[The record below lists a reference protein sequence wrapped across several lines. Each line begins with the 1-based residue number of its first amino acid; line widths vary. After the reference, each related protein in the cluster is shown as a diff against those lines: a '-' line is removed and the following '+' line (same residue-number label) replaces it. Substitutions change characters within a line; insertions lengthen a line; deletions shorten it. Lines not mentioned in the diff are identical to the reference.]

1 MQFNFNFEAF
11 EKSGKEKNEAINYLK
26 SLNSSIDFD
35 KLEQENKGDENAI
48 YEALKGGNFSF
59 SKPSIEDTRQKLLK
73 NKENEAL
80 KAEFNAGLSWL
91 GEEKKQNFNFYDFK
105 KAKEKANSKQGLIQ
119 ADLKE
124 KEKQMQKKEA
134 LFETRLKER
143 GIIAKSFDD
152 MLDQS
157 GAYLGA
163 DLLEKGLNKLGFKDE
178 NYIFESEKEDI
189 KSRALKSV
197 REKLERGDLE
207 FNERE
212 KHALRSK
219 YDELDYKKALEKEKE
234 RLRLSQKSGNFSEA
248 EREFIE
254 NDLGFFNTLFNDDKE
269 NIKEFKEKVKSEG
282 VISSEIIKAANTLK
296 AFDEG
301 NLFKN
306 MLFADEKE
314 KKEFQQN
321 FLNDAYKIAELSGFD
336 DVGLDKKGELYF
348 IKDEQKYL
356 VNTGF
361 FDNFAQLLNDTKFEF
376 AGGVLGGLKGFNS
389 GKSAKGKVAKSIL
402 GAAAGSF
409 GGAFLD
415 AKIADM
421 YLNRESDFKKNL
433 DFAIQ
438 AGLLSMAGDGV
449 ILSVKPLAKGL
460 YKGVKKGG
468 EILGEYS
475 ILGTLKTLPQQNI
488 QAAEKIIDEVF
499 SPKMKEELKAA
510 QEEFGG
516 SVRGEDLKNAFFAN
530 LQKKFTQKYGEND
543 SKTKSVAKIAEIF
556 NTNSLKTRQ
565 QAMLDLVRS
574 DTHGSTLAYLLEIAK
589 DDVKIQSNLKNMLNL
604 ASSNVEKNLKN
615 LNINARE
622 IKHIL
627 DEFEAGNKAAFKE
640 VESQISK
647 LYDENYRVVLS
658 KGEYENIKEEFR
670 QNGVNLEEM
679 TPFLRDLE
687 ANVFNENGVTFT
699 QLNNFRKNL
708 NFYIFNKDKTPNFI
722 NTLKKIGENILKNE
736 IDKGIDNIFSQNKAA
751 YESIK
756 ELYST
761 SLKDYATLKSLNESI
776 KNLKL
781 QDSAKSADEVLNSLI
796 KYAKGQGEKGV
807 NNLQKIKDYLGEENN
822 AFLEMQILNKLFK
835 ESVVE
840 NDRAS
845 LRVFD
850 SESFLGRVRELVGEN
865 ELYERKIG
873 KEFLEELSPS
883 AMPKQISIDEF
894 LNTLENFKNKENF
907 LKHIEKDP
915 KRKDYLNL
923 IEPTLKEPDIA
934 FKKLENGVEK
944 EKFIKKF
951 SDGKDFFYL
960 LATKDNKETILTAFK
975 TDKINTILKEFNTD
989 IIPTFI
995 RQGSKGKAAGTTNEG
1010 IITQPLFKSK
1020 EAREFLE
1027 LVEGFHKL
1035 YKNDASIAKNLVQ
1048 GTASQLSTSIATSAE
1063 GAIKQKVVK
1072 GAFDPIFR
1080 LLPDGILFGLFSKQ
1094 IQGGALRYHLKKAL
1108 SRSLNYDDFKIK
1120 LEKELKR
1127 TNFNSNTSRLIDE
1140 FMQNLEDFN
1149 REKEQFLEAKRAE
1162 QARIKEEEAKRA
1174 EEIYKRQEEIYQAQE
1189 ANNLKDILEAE
1200 EKPLKDE
1207 FGVNFEGFK
1216 GKEAIEK
1223 LLEEQRG
1230 QVKGAFYKEG
1240 LGEIDLVWGDKNY
1253 GLEHILNKH
1262 GGEFKNLAR
1271 ELSEAV
1277 ENGKIVKDDKGRLR
1291 LEYENKIVGIK
1302 DNWKGEKTAHWVV
1315 TAYVKKEKEA
1325 SLYTSAS
1332 FTKGEALPL
1341 NSNESIAQKALNLHE
1356 KLYLKDNDTPLNVE
1370 YKIVNK
1376 DDIKPTFTLS
1386 KTQFRSQKQEDLI
1399 KKIKENF
1406 NPDLLVNIRG
1416 DLKKGNPII
1425 TKEGEV
1431 ISGNHRAA
1439 ALKELE
1445 GENLAKYQNA
1455 VKEAFGVELKEN
1467 EMLVRVADTSEAE
1480 IRRFSAASNEGL
1492 ENNLGE
1498 QGVSL
1503 FAKYQDK
1510 IKALKE
1516 AKKPF
1521 VADDVYNLK
1530 YLVNKALG
1538 ESSITKEND
1547 TSKALFA
1554 SLARG
1559 RNNTILKALNEL
1571 EKENLEQVSKVA
1583 NMFFDNAGAFYN
1595 LTHDLDLPKMQNLQ
1609 NYFSDVLV
1617 SAAKADFT
1625 RAEDFARLNEDIR
1638 AFLDSGDKNAMLKL
1652 SPNLVSDLLAKAMG
1666 AGFARFAR
1674 LENPSASLYEFLNGL
1689 KAELIEKGMPDLFSG
1704 GKGIKL
1710 NERDEF
1716 DFAKELIL
1724 KGQDSEEK
1732 FRLYQNLE
1740 ELKAWKSKSSL
1751 NQPTKESLDKDLNKS
1766 YTLELENLEP
1776 VSLNANALSKE
1787 TEALTQSVES
1797 GHKQSTTIAKTDEE
1811 SIAENGIKDDKQAF
1825 LQFIKIM
1832 QDTKNGDFYPSE
1844 NLQNALEKSGKK
1856 ARENALELFIK
1867 EYESKD
1873 AKLVELLKNIQETR
1887 IANKALSLIKYF
1899 TQARMMQSAIKAVP
1913 SDILMKYVNID
1924 ASQRLEVLS
1933 SLYGDFSNIMK
1944 EVALKGKK
1952 IPDPAA
1958 LSEKGGAYVFNR
1970 QYRKIL
1976 NIYEKIQENEEL
1988 LRLLAHKNDY
1998 KTTIEIIQESK
2009 AKGLSV
2015 KQTKEAIEEN
2025 KKQTAKLFDE
2035 VIRQEN
2041 KPSVK
2046 PLDEFGVNFEGF
2058 KGKEA
2063 VDKLLKEAN
2072 VKEEIKQIIDN
2083 GVKKG
2088 RDMQILGEENFTPE
2102 VVEYIHKNKAKV
2114 AIDKLERSEAENL
2127 GFKYSDD
2134 VRLTID
2140 SEAIQHTLK
2149 RHGAES
2155 DLVKNSGQIPVEYKD
2170 IAEYR
2175 NIVKN
2180 ADESLRARDNAGND
2194 VIVSYRQIN
2203 GYAVVVEQ
2211 IRKKNNELSFKTMF
2225 KQNGDY
2231 KNSKS
2236 YKETSALN
2244 QTLSIGYEPSA
2255 NSFSKTE
2262 APQKAV
2268 NESIAE
2274 NEAKKSLFES
2284 SENFYD
2290 YEKKL
2295 LREISIEGLDKQNAK
2310 DKLYFNT
2317 IQTYM
2322 EKLGN
2327 FEKELSNI
2335 VQEVRPFLRLNQK
2348 HKIIDKLYSQRDKK
2362 DFRNSLKELVYFY
2375 VHKDKLGI
2383 DDIHKVT
2390 MDYVESMAKYVKGL
2404 LPYDNHPSFEKLVKE
2419 KKLFDEVI
2427 RQENKPSVKPLDEF
2441 GVNFEGFKG
2450 KEAVDKLLSEKR
2462 GQVKGAFYKEG
2473 LGEIDLVWGDSK
2485 KGLSH
2490 ILERRKEDFIKQ
2502 GLDENEALER
2512 ALEFVKK
2519 IPQIIEQGE
2528 VKVGVNR
2535 AFVDTKDDRALIA
2548 LDYKGKDKKWVIT
2561 AYKMDD
2567 PSQADTHLTR
2577 LNTSTSSVSRA
2588 SVVNESIAQNE
2599 HNAVAWDEF
2608 EAFKDK
2614 DDILKANLKGEQNS
2628 AKENEAKRQADEY
2641 ESLNAIQQERGG
2653 GLFTNE
2659 ELNRGQSR
2667 HARGNERDG
2676 VGVSKVD
2683 GSKSQTLFS
2692 EGDFENSRTRSGGNG
2707 GRGYTAGEENALSIR
2722 GNNSSSG
2729 EVLNADE
2736 NYIRENNPR
2745 YNDTKRPREDNI
2757 IEPKRSL
2764 HMGANKTNGGANDRS
2779 ILLKPQW
2786 SEALEKQG
2794 LFTSFAKAHKRSEK
2808 FTFTDTSDAN
2818 KILEDNFQALEGLK
2832 YVIKSG
2838 FDNNVRSQNLQSL
2851 QNFRGF
2857 GKGTNALLK
2866 LRGEEKEKWAKLLK
2880 ELTDLTGEKITI
2892 TDLVK
2897 RSADAYYTPD
2907 VIIGKMANLTEFF
2920 AKEAGEDLA
2929 KLIKLEPSA
2938 GIGRFLNAFELSN
2951 FYAVE
2956 KDALSANIAKAL
2968 YEKGGAIINNG
2979 AYEKSPLKINNTFD
2993 LVIGNPPYANFKIG
3007 DDEFREN
3014 IHNYFMKK
3022 NIDVLKPNGLSLQI
3036 ITHNFLDAQ
3045 SDYTRKVM
3053 AKDAVFLGAV
3063 RLANNVFKDASVTT
3077 DIIAFRKKA
3086 PDEMDK
3092 EFNTSWVESV
3102 EYEGAYL
3109 NKYFLENPQN
3119 VIGKMEVVK
3128 NQFGGKT
3135 IAVKPN
3141 GFDIENLN
3149 LSNYIKN
3156 DKLFKRVEGYI
3167 DNKLLSKAVQR
3178 IEEKEKGVSFFG
3190 SARSGELRFD
3200 KESDKFLVLDD
3211 QQNTHDFNI
3220 YERISEAKPNWQ
3232 ESSINNR
3239 VEALKEMMPQIEKL
3253 KKALFDL
3260 KEAEL
3265 NPNSSDEKIEILR
3278 RILNKAY
3285 DELHGKNGSF
3295 RNARG
3300 KISQKWELYDILDD
3314 TSFEL
3319 FALEKKAI
3327 VEERGDKKIVIGS
3340 EKSEIFHKRLVKPY
3354 EAPTSANNINEALQI
3369 SKAEYGKIDLVR
3381 MSELLS
3387 KDVSEVENELL
3398 EQKRIYKD
3406 HLGGNVE
3413 KDEFLSGNVR
3423 EKIARFYD
3431 ENGSLNLSSDEKI
3444 RAFQMQSL
3452 EDLKAI
3458 VPDDIELPFIN
3469 IPLGATWLDKEI
3481 LREFFAKELEIGEV
3495 NFKRAGNRWYLLG
3508 KFNGSLEITTSE
3520 DYLRDTGIKAINA
3533 VDYILK
3539 MMNNESL
3546 EVKTSKTKADGSIKH
3561 YKDPIATQKLQDLK
3575 IKLEKQ
3581 LKNFIMDNE
3590 EYAEQ
3595 TKRVYNDVFNSEV
3608 IRKYDGSHIRLM
3620 ETNEDISLR
3629 SHQNNAVYRFLQ
3641 KSNTLLAHDVGT
3653 GKTYTMIAS
3662 AMLSK
3667 QLGLAKKSLIVTP
3680 NNVSPQMAREARELF
3695 PNARIKLI
3703 QGVST
3708 KEKNRLMADV
3718 KNNEYDLIIV
3728 SYDTFKVMNA
3738 NPKLYA
3744 DYLNEEL
3751 IQLRCAIEALENSDE
3766 GDERIMKQLAKRLE
3780 SEEAKLEHYLEQVAN
3795 GSQNVFFEDL
3805 GIDNLIFD
3813 EAHYLKK
3820 LPIFTKQGN
3829 VRGIQR
3835 GKSQRALDA
3844 YIKIKHHQSLNKKV
3858 MFATGTPITNF
3869 VSDIYVMQK
3878 FLGRKALEDS
3888 NISEFD
3894 DWSAMFAGSQTQFEL
3909 KASGNYEATTRLRN
3923 FANLPELK
3931 KMYYEFTDVV
3941 TKDDVKKQIME
3952 STGEQ
3957 IEPTPV
3963 YEEVIIKQSEAQKAF
3978 YEEIKERAVNLKG
3991 KKIEKGGDNHLKI
4004 LSDANKASLDMRLI
4018 YPHLERDANGKVM
4031 QAAEKIVENYHLW
4044 DADKGTQLVFLD
4056 KSTPKKSI
4064 TSAKR
4069 AKLENK
4075 LSAIKEKLEKYEND
4089 DINLSEE
4096 ALEKLEKEKVEI
4108 EEILE
4113 MAGEGFSVY
4122 EDLRKLLIEKGIKPE
4137 EIAFVQDYDKAGT
4150 GALSQADLSEKIN
4163 GGKIRVLIG
4172 STAKMGAGANYQRKL
4187 SALHHL
4193 DLDWTPANM
4202 EQREGR
4208 IIRQGNEL
4216 FKKYG
4221 DEFKAKIYYYV
4232 TEQTSD
4238 TVMLQTLNQKRKII
4252 KQITDINEKAR
4263 FLEDSSE
4270 DDFMARLQAA
4280 TSPYAEE
4287 ELRFLGIDK
4296 EISLLNSELENSAY
4310 VIKSAER
4317 EILKQNEAVE
4327 GFEAIKSLLPSILK
4341 KAENNI
4347 SFKTKEGKIIDF
4359 NAKPKKDEASPH
4371 EKLNMSVKK
4380 SIESLFNSS
4389 EKLMQIGEYRGS
4401 KLFALKAGNAK
4412 CVIKMGENLQNS
4424 LYFTELDY
4432 MDIKGAFSANLRFK
4446 NAFEKIS
4453 KNSYFTDL
4461 EQKIKDAKEAQ
4472 KRALKKLENEK
4483 ARDLSEINKTLN
4495 DTLVE
4500 KAELAIFL
4508 GRAEQE
4514 HKSLVSAVHNVPDI
4528 KENEEDKITKLEEF
4542 IMAKYNKN

>member
-11 EKSGKEKNEAINYLK
+11 EQSGKEKNEAINYLK

-35 KLEQENKGDENAI
+35 KLEQETKGDENAI

-59 SKPSIEDTRQKLLK
+59 SKPSIEQTRQKLLK

-119 ADLKE
+119 ADLKAKE
-124 KEKQMQKKEA
+124 KELKRKEA

-234 RLRLSQKSGNFSEA
+234 RLRLSQKSGNFNEA

-376 AGGVLGGLKGFNS
+376 AGGVLGGMKGFNS

-475 ILGTLKTLPQQNI
+475 ILGTLKTLPEQNI
-488 QAAEKIIDEVF
+488 QAAEKIINEVF

-589 DDVKIQSNLKNMLNL
+589 DDVKIQNNLKNMLNL

-640 VESQISK
+640 VENQIAR

-708 NFYIFNKDKTPNFI
+708 NFYIFNRDKTPNFI

-840 NDRAS
+840 NDRAGV
-845 LRVFD
+845 RVFD

-975 TDKINTILKEFNTD
+975 TDKINTILKEFNAD

-1010 IITQPLFKSK
+1010 IITQPLLKSK

-1072 GAFDPIFR
+1072 GGFDPIFR
-1080 LLPDGILFGLFSKQ
+1080 LLPDKILFGLFAKQ

-1149 REKEQFLEAKRAE
+1149 REKEQFLEAKRIE
-1162 QARIKEEEAKRA
+1162 QARIKEEEQARINTIKTA
-1174 EEIYKRQEEIYQAQE
+1174 QENAYNAQE
-1189 ANNLKDILEAE
+1189 ANLGNDILE
-1200 EKPLKDE
+1200 PSSLKD
-1207 FGVNFEGFK
+1207 FGENFAGYK

-1230 QVKGAFYKEG
+1230 QVRGAFYKEG

-1376 DDIKPTFTLS
+1376 DDIKPSFTLS

-1425 TKEGEV
+1425 TKQGEV

-1776 VSLNANALSKE
+1776 ISLNANALSKE

-1797 GHKQSTTIAKTDEE
+1797 GHKQSTTIAKTDEQ
-1811 SIAENGIKDDKQAF
+1811 SIAENAKNDEVLEAEVIEEVGLNEPMKFLEFQQRKLLTYIKENTPLKLLEHKKELKTRDILNFLEQSALNGKQKVFLMRNLERDLEKLEAQLKEAEEVGFKEAKNAVDDDFLKGYDEKIKQNIKSLEFENEPVAIRYFKKEGVKRQGAKQKTINKVDEYAKSEEFKALSEDKQEAILSLKNLEPSIMPSEISKDNLENILKHFNSKQDKARREFYAKLFNDTKENPHIVLEVKRENELRQEYIKAYQHKDTHDLYYIAITKDKDTINVTGYPITKIKDVINQIKNAEKVVWRQQGDQTHTALVSKETQNLESVNESIAQNSQEAKIKEAVKNHNAIYKEILDNDYIFTDERSKIFRKRERELIENLAKDEKVQAF
-1825 LQFIKIM
+1825 TSQW
-1832 QDTKNGDFYPSE
+1832 GYPFKKDGELRGIGLNYKAKVYGKGEHKMMYVDGGGFGSKAFQKKKE
-1844 NLQNALEKSGKK
+1844 RLLELEKERLQEAFKADFGIDGFISKYVENDFFETLWGETKAYKGTDYGWGVHPGEYYPYYENRIMPSDTITQAKEKLQKEKSSWSVKRQETKGSEDIIFTDKKGKEHTLTKETQK
-1856 ARENALELFIK
+1856 AWLEAFNLKSLDEAYIPNFKAEVKEAINRVLGGEEIKLTKGSFEKLLKRDREEFLPYIKDTLEKADLIIKDKENALIFV
-1867 EYESKD
+1867 KD
-1873 AKLVELLKNIQETR
+1873 IGKKSYFTSVAKNANNEWVISTNSLKTLNTLKNRVDDNGEVLYLSKEAPNILAEAFTKRAFSNELAKDIIPQKPQQ
-1887 IANKALSLIKYF
+1887 KALNLQEIEQSLK
-1899 TQARMMQSAIKAVP
+1899 ARKSQINDEISANDKAFKEN
-1913 SDILMKYVNID
+1913 L
-1924 ASQRLEVLS
+1924 
-1933 SLYGDFSNIMK
+1933 K
-1944 EVALKGKK
+1944 EVSKVKPILEALKKEWE
-1952 IPDPAA
+1952 A
-1958 LSEKGGAYVFNR
+1958 LEPTIVTWT
-1970 QYRKIL
+1970 
-1976 NIYEKIQENEEL
+1976 
-1988 LRLLAHKNDY
+1988 HTDY
-1998 KTTIEIIQESK
+1998 SK
-2009 AKGLSV
+2009 AKPKKYYKRKPNLSNLWHIEETLDVYKGYARESDRHANQVAREIALLEKYV
-2015 KQTKEAIEEN
+2015 KLLKDKEAEVKAFKAKAEADEN
-2025 KKQTAKLFDE
+2025 ALILESRIIPIYNQLREAFKKGHHTTKQILEANNIKQDSVQAKE
-2035 VIRQEN
+2035 VIDSIAQTRQYLEDTFN
-2041 KPSVK
+2041 IK
-2046 PLDEFGVNFEGF
+2046 PLEEFGTNYAEFYRDG
-2058 KGKEA
+2058 KGA
-2063 VDKLLKEAN
+2063 VEKLLKEA
-2072 VKEEIKQIIDN
+2072 ED
-2083 GVKKG
+2083 
-2088 RDMQILGEENFTPE
+2088 
-2102 VVEYIHKNKAKV
+2102 
-2114 AIDKLERSEAENL
+2114 
-2127 GFKYSDD
+2127 
-2134 VRLTID
+2134 
-2140 SEAIQHTLK
+2140 
-2149 RHGAES
+2149 
-2155 DLVKNSGQIPVEYKD
+2155 
-2170 IAEYR
+2170 
-2175 NIVKN
+2175 
-2180 ADESLRARDNAGND
+2180 
-2194 VIVSYRQIN
+2194 
-2203 GYAVVVEQ
+2203 
-2211 IRKKNNELSFKTMF
+2211 F
-2225 KQNGDY
+2225 KQRG
-2231 KNSKS
+2231 
-2236 YKETSALN
+2236 
-2244 QTLSIGYEPSA
+2244 
-2255 NSFSKTE
+2255 
-2262 APQKAV
+2262 
-2268 NESIAE
+2268 
-2274 NEAKKSLFES
+2274 
-2284 SENFYD
+2284 
-2290 YEKKL
+2290 EKG
-2295 LREISIEGLDKQNAK
+2295 E
-2310 DKLYFNT
+2310 
-2317 IQTYM
+2317 
-2322 EKLGN
+2322 
-2327 FEKELSNI
+2327 
-2335 VQEVRPFLRLNQK
+2335 
-2348 HKIIDKLYSQRDKK
+2348 
-2362 DFRNSLKELVYFY
+2362 
-2375 VHKDKLGI
+2375 
-2383 DDIHKVT
+2383 
-2390 MDYVESMAKYVKGL
+2390 
-2404 LPYDNHPSFEKLVKE
+2404 
-2419 KKLFDEVI
+2419 
-2427 RQENKPSVKPLDEF
+2427 
-2441 GVNFEGFKG
+2441 FKG
-2450 KEAVDKLLSEKR
+2450 
-2462 GQVKGAFYKEG
+2462 QVAGAFYKEG
-2473 LGEIDLVWGDSK
+2473 LGEIDLVWGDENFGLRHIIDK
-2485 KGLSH
+2485 HGDEFEDIAAELDEIIAKGV
-2490 ILERRKEDFIKQ
+2490 LEKGEHRYFIKHNDYK
-2502 GLDENEALER
+2502 GM
-2512 ALEFVKK
+2512 
-2519 IPQIIEQGE
+2519 
-2528 VKVGVNR
+2528 
-2535 AFVDTKDDRALIA
+2535 IA
-2548 LDYKGKDKKWVIT
+2548 LDYKGK
-2561 AYKMDD
+2561 
-2567 PSQADTHLTR
+2567 
-2577 LNTSTSSVSRA
+2577 
-2588 SVVNESIAQNE
+2588 ES
-2599 HNAVAWDEF
+2599 NAW
-2608 EAFKDK
+2608 
-2614 DDILKANLKGEQNS
+2614 IL
-2628 AKENEAKRQADEY
+2628 
-2641 ESLNAIQQERGG
+2641 
-2653 GLFTNE
+2653 
-2659 ELNRGQSR
+2659 
-2667 HARGNERDG
+2667 
-2676 VGVSKVD
+2676 
-2683 GSKSQTLFS
+2683 
-2692 EGDFENSRTRSGGNG
+2692 
-2707 GRGYTAGEENALSIR
+2707 
-2722 GNNSSSG
+2722 
-2729 EVLNADE
+2729 
-2736 NYIRENNPR
+2736 
-2745 YNDTKRPREDNI
+2745 
-2757 IEPKRSL
+2757 
-2764 HMGANKTNGGANDRS
+2764 
-2779 ILLKPQW
+2779 
-2786 SEALEKQG
+2786 
-2794 LFTSFAKAHKRSEK
+2794 
-2808 FTFTDTSDAN
+2808 
-2818 KILEDNFQALEGLK
+2818 
-2832 YVIKSG
+2832 
-2838 FDNNVRSQNLQSL
+2838 
-2851 QNFRGF
+2851 
-2857 GKGTNALLK
+2857 
-2866 LRGEEKEKWAKLLK
+2866 
-2880 ELTDLTGEKITI
+2880 
-2892 TDLVK
+2892 
-2897 RSADAYYTPD
+2897 
-2907 VIIGKMANLTEFF
+2907 
-2920 AKEAGEDLA
+2920 
-2929 KLIKLEPSA
+2929 
-2938 GIGRFLNAFELSN
+2938 
-2951 FYAVE
+2951 
-2956 KDALSANIAKAL
+2956 
-2968 YEKGGAIINNG
+2968 
-2979 AYEKSPLKINNTFD
+2979 
-2993 LVIGNPPYANFKIG
+2993 
-3007 DDEFREN
+3007 
-3014 IHNYFMKK
+3014 
-3022 NIDVLKPNGLSLQI
+3022 
-3036 ITHNFLDAQ
+3036 
-3045 SDYTRKVM
+3045 
-3053 AKDAVFLGAV
+3053 
-3063 RLANNVFKDASVTT
+3063 
-3077 DIIAFRKKA
+3077 
-3086 PDEMDK
+3086 
-3092 EFNTSWVESV
+3092 
-3102 EYEGAYL
+3102 
-3109 NKYFLENPQN
+3109 
-3119 VIGKMEVVK
+3119 
-3128 NQFGGKT
+3128 
-3135 IAVKPN
+3135 
-3141 GFDIENLN
+3141 
-3149 LSNYIKN
+3149 
-3156 DKLFKRVEGYI
+3156 
-3167 DNKLLSKAVQR
+3167 
-3178 IEEKEKGVSFFG
+3178 
-3190 SARSGELRFD
+3190 
-3200 KESDKFLVLDD
+3200 
-3211 QQNTHDFNI
+3211 
-3220 YERISEAKPNWQ
+3220 
-3232 ESSINNR
+3232 
-3239 VEALKEMMPQIEKL
+3239 
-3253 KKALFDL
+3253 
-3260 KEAEL
+3260 
-3265 NPNSSDEKIEILR
+3265 
-3278 RILNKAY
+3278 
-3285 DELHGKNGSF
+3285 
-3295 RNARG
+3295 
-3300 KISQKWELYDILDD
+3300 
-3314 TSFEL
+3314 
-3319 FALEKKAI
+3319 
-3327 VEERGDKKIVIGS
+3327 
-3340 EKSEIFHKRLVKPY
+3340 
-3354 EAPTSANNINEALQI
+3354 
-3369 SKAEYGKIDLVR
+3369 
-3381 MSELLS
+3381 
-3387 KDVSEVENELL
+3387 
-3398 EQKRIYKD
+3398 
-3406 HLGGNVE
+3406 
-3413 KDEFLSGNVR
+3413 
-3423 EKIARFYD
+3423 
-3431 ENGSLNLSSDEKI
+3431 
-3444 RAFQMQSL
+3444 
-3452 EDLKAI
+3452 
-3458 VPDDIELPFIN
+3458 
-3469 IPLGATWLDKEI
+3469 
-3481 LREFFAKELEIGEV
+3481 
-3495 NFKRAGNRWYLLG
+3495 
-3508 KFNGSLEITTSE
+3508 
-3520 DYLRDTGIKAINA
+3520 
-3533 VDYILK
+3533 
-3539 MMNNESL
+3539 
-3546 EVKTSKTKADGSIKH
+3546 
-3561 YKDPIATQKLQDLK
+3561 
-3575 IKLEKQ
+3575 
-3581 LKNFIMDNE
+3581 
-3590 EYAEQ
+3590 
-3595 TKRVYNDVFNSEV
+3595 
-3608 IRKYDGSHIRLM
+3608 
-3620 ETNEDISLR
+3620 
-3629 SHQNNAVYRFLQ
+3629 
-3641 KSNTLLAHDVGT
+3641 
-3653 GKTYTMIAS
+3653 
-3662 AMLSK
+3662 
-3667 QLGLAKKSLIVTP
+3667 
-3680 NNVSPQMAREARELF
+3680 
-3695 PNARIKLI
+3695 
-3703 QGVST
+3703 
-3708 KEKNRLMADV
+3708 
-3718 KNNEYDLIIV
+3718 
-3728 SYDTFKVMNA
+3728 
-3738 NPKLYA
+3738 
-3744 DYLNEEL
+3744 
-3751 IQLRCAIEALENSDE
+3751 
-3766 GDERIMKQLAKRLE
+3766 
-3780 SEEAKLEHYLEQVAN
+3780 
-3795 GSQNVFFEDL
+3795 
-3805 GIDNLIFD
+3805 
-3813 EAHYLKK
+3813 
-3820 LPIFTKQGN
+3820 
-3829 VRGIQR
+3829 
-3835 GKSQRALDA
+3835 
-3844 YIKIKHHQSLNKKV
+3844 
-3858 MFATGTPITNF
+3858 
-3869 VSDIYVMQK
+3869 
-3878 FLGRKALEDS
+3878 
-3888 NISEFD
+3888 
-3894 DWSAMFAGSQTQFEL
+3894 
-3909 KASGNYEATTRLRN
+3909 
-3923 FANLPELK
+3923 
-3931 KMYYEFTDVV
+3931 
-3941 TKDDVKKQIME
+3941 
-3952 STGEQ
+3952 
-3957 IEPTPV
+3957 
-3963 YEEVIIKQSEAQKAF
+3963 
-3978 YEEIKERAVNLKG
+3978 
-3991 KKIEKGGDNHLKI
+3991 
-4004 LSDANKASLDMRLI
+4004 
-4018 YPHLERDANGKVM
+4018 
-4031 QAAEKIVENYHLW
+4031 
-4044 DADKGTQLVFLD
+4044 
-4056 KSTPKKSI
+4056 
-4064 TSAKR
+4064 
-4069 AKLENK
+4069 
-4075 LSAIKEKLEKYEND
+4075 
-4089 DINLSEE
+4089 
-4096 ALEKLEKEKVEI
+4096 
-4108 EEILE
+4108 
-4113 MAGEGFSVY
+4113 
-4122 EDLRKLLIEKGIKPE
+4122 
-4137 EIAFVQDYDKAGT
+4137 
-4150 GALSQADLSEKIN
+4150 
-4163 GGKIRVLIG
+4163 
-4172 STAKMGAGANYQRKL
+4172 
-4187 SALHHL
+4187 
-4193 DLDWTPANM
+4193 
-4202 EQREGR
+4202 
-4208 IIRQGNEL
+4208 
-4216 FKKYG
+4216 
-4221 DEFKAKIYYYV
+4221 
-4232 TEQTSD
+4232 
-4238 TVMLQTLNQKRKII
+4238 
-4252 KQITDINEKAR
+4252 
-4263 FLEDSSE
+4263 
-4270 DDFMARLQAA
+4270 
-4280 TSPYAEE
+4280 
-4287 ELRFLGIDK
+4287 
-4296 EISLLNSELENSAY
+4296 
-4310 VIKSAER
+4310 
-4317 EILKQNEAVE
+4317 
-4327 GFEAIKSLLPSILK
+4327 
-4341 KAENNI
+4341 
-4347 SFKTKEGKIIDF
+4347 
-4359 NAKPKKDEASPH
+4359 
-4371 EKLNMSVKK
+4371 
-4380 SIESLFNSS
+4380 
-4389 EKLMQIGEYRGS
+4389 
-4401 KLFALKAGNAK
+4401 
-4412 CVIKMGENLQNS
+4412 
-4424 LYFTELDY
+4424 
-4432 MDIKGAFSANLRFK
+4432 
-4446 NAFEKIS
+4446 
-4453 KNSYFTDL
+4453 
-4461 EQKIKDAKEAQ
+4461 
-4472 KRALKKLENEK
+4472 
-4483 ARDLSEINKTLN
+4483 
-4495 DTLVE
+4495 
-4500 KAELAIFL
+4500 
-4508 GRAEQE
+4508 
-4514 HKSLVSAVHNVPDI
+4514 
-4528 KENEEDKITKLEEF
+4528 
-4542 IMAKYNKN
+4542 

>member
-11 EKSGKEKNEAINYLK
+11 EQSGKEKNEAINYLK

-35 KLEQENKGDENAI
+35 KLEQETKGDENAI

-91 GEEKKQNFNFYDFK
+91 GEEKRQNFNFYDFK
-105 KAKEKANSKQGLIQ
+105 KAKEKAKEKQGLIQ
-119 ADLKE
+119 ADLKARE
-124 KEKQMQKKEA
+124 KELKRKEA

-234 RLRLSQKSGNFSEA
+234 RLRLSQKSGNFNEA

-475 ILGTLKTLPQQNI
+475 ILGTLKTLPEQNI
-488 QAAEKIIDEVF
+488 QAAEKIINEVF

-574 DTHGSTLAYLLEIAK
+574 DKDGSTLAYLLEIAK

-708 NFYIFNKDKTPNFI
+708 NFYIYNRDKTPNFI

-850 SESFLGRVRELVGEN
+850 SEGFLGRVRELVGEN

-975 TDKINTILKEFNTD
+975 TDKINTILKEFNAD

-1048 GTASQLSTSIATSAE
+1048 GTSEKLSTSIATSAE

-1080 LLPDGILFGLFSKQ
+1080 LLPDKILFGLFAKQ

-1149 REKEQFLEAKRAE
+1149 REKEQFLEAKRIE
-1162 QARIKEEEAKRA
+1162 QARIKEEERKRA

-1189 ANNLKDILEAE
+1189 ANNLKDILE
-1200 EKPLKDE
+1200 PSSLKED
-1207 FGVNFEGFK
+1207 FGENFAGYK

-1223 LLEEQRG
+1223 LLEEKRG

-1240 LGEIDLVWGDKNY
+1240 LGEIDLVWGDENF
-1253 GLEHILNKH
+1253 GLRHILNKH

-1341 NSNESIAQKALNLHE
+1341 NSKESIAQKALNLHE

-1376 DDIKPTFTLS
+1376 DDIKPSFTLS

-1787 TEALTQSVES
+1787 TEALTQSVEN

-1873 AKLVELLKNIQETR
+1873 AKLVELLKNIQEPR
-1887 IANKALSLIKYF
+1887 IASKALSLIKHF

-2063 VDKLLKEAN
+2063 IEKLLEEQRGQVKGAFYKEGLGEIDLVWGDENFGLRHILNKHGDEFEDIAAELSEAMEKGVLKKQNEVRSRIEFKDFAIGLSGEFKGEKRAFIITAFKRNGKSSTLSPKQDFTDKSDNVLSNQEDIIPQNSEKLPFETQTLDEDKLSGDEVRLLANKIGEKSTMAYFKDYLLKMDKNFHARAKDIIREYHKIEPFRKELENQWEN
-2072 VKEEIKQIIDN
+2072 VKEAYKN
-2083 GVKKG
+2083 GEMSLKEFKFLS
-2088 RDMQILGEENFTPE
+2088 RYKDEKSFLNQ
-2102 VVEYIHKNKAKV
+2102 V
-2114 AIDKLERSEAENL
+2114 AGVLWLQNDE
-2127 GFKYSDD
+2127 
-2134 VRLTID
+2134 
-2140 SEAIQHTLK
+2140 
-2149 RHGAES
+2149 
-2155 DLVKNSGQIPVEYKD
+2155 LVKNRGYTINKYGLTEQGKGDNYYQNLALEYGK
-2170 IAEYR
+2170 AQT
-2175 NIVKN
+2175 
-2180 ADESLRARDNAGND
+2180 AL
-2194 VIVSYRQIN
+2194 
-2203 GYAVVVEQ
+2203 
-2211 IRKKNNELSFKTMF
+2211 KKWF
-2225 KQNGDY
+2225 Y
-2231 KNSKS
+2231 
-2236 YKETSALN
+2236 Y
-2244 QTLSIGYEPSA
+2244 I
-2255 NSFSKTE
+2255 
-2262 APQKAV
+2262 QKA
-2268 NESIAE
+2268 NKQAQRFF
-2274 NEAKKSLFES
+2274 NKKE
-2284 SENFYD
+2284 
-2290 YEKKL
+2290 
-2295 LREISIEGLDKQNAK
+2295 
-2310 DKLYFNT
+2310 
-2317 IQTYM
+2317 
-2322 EKLGN
+2322 
-2327 FEKELSNI
+2327 
-2335 VQEVRPFLRLNQK
+2335 
-2348 HKIIDKLYSQRDKK
+2348 
-2362 DFRNSLKELVYFY
+2362 
-2375 VHKDKLGI
+2375 
-2383 DDIHKVT
+2383 
-2390 MDYVESMAKYVKGL
+2390 
-2404 LPYDNHPSFEKLVKE
+2404 
-2419 KKLFDEVI
+2419 
-2427 RQENKPSVKPLDEF
+2427 LDEF

-2614 DDILKANLKGEQNS
+2614 DDILKTNLKGEQNS

-3387 KDVSEVENELL
+3387 KDMSEVENELL

-3751 IQLRCAIEALENSDE
+3751 IQLRYAIEALENSDE

-4122 EDLRKLLIEKGIKPE
+4122 EDLRKFLIEKGIKPE

-4163 GGKIRVLIG
+4163 NGKIRVLIG

-4495 DTLVE
+4495 DALVE

-4528 KENEEDKITKLEEF
+4528 KENEEDKFTKLEEF

>member
-11 EKSGKEKNEAINYLK
+11 EQSGKEKNEAINYLK

-59 SKPSIEDTRQKLLK
+59 SKPSIEQTRQKLLK

-91 GEEKKQNFNFYDFK
+91 GEEKNKNFNFYDFK
-105 KAKEKANSKQGLIQ
+105 KAKEKANSKQGLIE
-119 ADLKE
+119 ADLKAKE
-124 KEKQMQKKEA
+124 KELKRKEA

-376 AGGVLGGLKGFNS
+376 AGGVLGGMKGFNS

-475 ILGTLKTLPQQNI
+475 ILGTLKTLPEQNI
-488 QAAEKIIDEVF
+488 QAAEKIINEVF

-975 TDKINTILKEFNTD
+975 TDKINTILKEFNAD

-1048 GTASQLSTSIATSAE
+1048 GTSEKLSTSIATSAE

-1080 LLPDGILFGLFSKQ
+1080 LLPDKILFGLFAKQ

-1149 REKEQFLEAKRAE
+1149 REKEQFLEAKRIE
-1162 QARIKEEEAKRA
+1162 QARIKEEEQARINTIKTA
-1174 EEIYKRQEEIYQAQE
+1174 QENAYNAQE
-1189 ANNLKDILEAE
+1189 ANLGKDILE
-1200 EKPLKDE
+1200 PSSLKED
-1207 FGVNFEGFK
+1207 FGENFAGYK

-1262 GGEFKNLAR
+1262 GGEFESLAR

-1332 FTKGEALPL
+1332 FTKGETLPL

-1376 DDIKPTFTLS
+1376 DDIKPSFTLS

-1510 IKALKE
+1510 IKTLKE

-1689 KAELIEKGMPDLFSG
+1689 KKDLLEKGAPDLFSG

-1776 VSLNANALSKE
+1776 ISLNANALSKE

-1811 SIAENGIKDDKQAF
+1811 SIAQKAKNDEVLEAEVIEEVGLNEPMKFLEFQQRKLLTYIKENTPLRLLEHKKELKTRDILNFLEQSALNGKQKVFLMRNLERDLGKIELKIKENESVKAK
-1825 LQFIKIM
+1825 IKNTYEIS
-1832 QDTKNGDFYPSE
+1832 QSE
-1844 NLQNALEKSGKK
+1844 AKELGEHFNFKGKK
-1856 ARENALELFIK
+1856 PLLRELRENEIKHALKSHGNK
-1867 EYESKD
+1867 ESEEARGNIAITLQDIEANYPKITQEFDEKFFTQKGVIYVKQVNGHHIVIEEALSGQD
-1873 AKLVELLKNIQETR
+1873 KLIFKTMWKTKGNYNKEVLLKNAKTSPYPQNADE
-1887 IANKALSLIKYF
+1887 
-1899 TQARMMQSAIKAVP
+1899 AV
-1913 SDILMKYVNID
+1913 
-1924 ASQRLEVLS
+1924 RLETISKQELEQSNPQQSHLS
-1933 SLYGDFSNIMK
+1933 TDESIAQN
-1944 EVALKGKK
+1944 
-1952 IPDPAA
+1952 
-1958 LSEKGGAYVFNR
+1958 SEKLPFEMQVLDEDKLSGDEV
-1970 QYRKIL
+1970 
-1976 NIYEKIQENEEL
+1976 
-1988 LRLLAHKNDY
+1988 RLLANKIGEKSSIAYFKDYLLKMDKNFHARAKDIIREYY
-1998 KTTIEIIQESK
+1998 KIEPFRKELENQWENVKAAYKNGEMSLKEFKFLSRYKDEKSFLNQVAGVLWLQNDELVKKRGYTYNEYGEIEEGRGANYYNNLALEYGKAQTALKKWFYYIQKANKQAQRFFNKKELEDLRANEK
-2009 AKGLSV
+2009 AQKLEAKGSEDIIFTDKKGKEHTLTKETQKAWLEAFNLKSLEEAYIPNLPRELKEALGKEIKLTKGSLYKIV
-2015 KQTKEAIEEN
+2015 EKGREKYIPQMKQTLQNPDFALRDRDNMLILAKQIEDKQYFTSVNLETKDYFISVSNAPKKENILKNKVENGAEILYQSPNAKSIFYTDTLLQTDKSSANKIDEDIIAQKDKSERAEFESFKDKIKELYTKYEGLSPYDKSESQLRIKLLDEEIEPEIKKEFKNIIDKFKGADNKDKILRVIKENKEELSDYLAFHIALRKDIYIDGHGEGKVDFYDKSIRDFIKLRENKQWSEIGDDSNYRALAALENLSNKNTSLYFSFKDLNGKVGEIKTYPRIQDLLFYDLPLGDDLKNAVILSTKDKHLKEKLIEKLKAYIDKKIYADFLEYKIKDLESRNPKNSHFENYKDEKWDEEALKSFKKELEDLRANEKAQKLEAKGSEDIIFTDKKGKEHTLTKETQKAWLEAFNLKSLDEAYIPNFKAEVKEAIN
-2025 KKQTAKLFDE
+2025 RVL
-2035 VIRQEN
+2035 
-2041 KPSVK
+2041 
-2046 PLDEFGVNFEGF
+2046 GG
-2058 KGKEA
+2058 
-2063 VDKLLKEAN
+2063 
-2072 VKEEIKQIIDN
+2072 EEIKLT
-2083 GVKKG
+2083 KG
-2088 RDMQILGEENFTPE
+2088 
-2102 VVEYIHKNKAKV
+2102 
-2114 AIDKLERSEAENL
+2114 
-2127 GFKYSDD
+2127 
-2134 VRLTID
+2134 
-2140 SEAIQHTLK
+2140 
-2149 RHGAES
+2149 
-2155 DLVKNSGQIPVEYKD
+2155 
-2170 IAEYR
+2170 
-2175 NIVKN
+2175 
-2180 ADESLRARDNAGND
+2180 
-2194 VIVSYRQIN
+2194 
-2203 GYAVVVEQ
+2203 
-2211 IRKKNNELSFKTMF
+2211 
-2225 KQNGDY
+2225 
-2231 KNSKS
+2231 
-2236 YKETSALN
+2236 
-2244 QTLSIGYEPSA
+2244 
-2255 NSFSKTE
+2255 
-2262 APQKAV
+2262 
-2268 NESIAE
+2268 
-2274 NEAKKSLFES
+2274 
-2284 SENFYD
+2284 
-2290 YEKKL
+2290 
-2295 LREISIEGLDKQNAK
+2295 
-2310 DKLYFNT
+2310 
-2317 IQTYM
+2317 
-2322 EKLGN
+2322 
-2327 FEKELSNI
+2327 
-2335 VQEVRPFLRLNQK
+2335 
-2348 HKIIDKLYSQRDKK
+2348 
-2362 DFRNSLKELVYFY
+2362 
-2375 VHKDKLGI
+2375 
-2383 DDIHKVT
+2383 
-2390 MDYVESMAKYVKGL
+2390 
-2404 LPYDNHPSFEKLVKE
+2404 SFEKLLKRDREEFLPYIKDTLEKADLIIKDKENALIFVKDIGKKSYFTSVAKNANNEWVISTNSLKTLNTLKNRVDDNGEVLYLSKEAPNILAEAFTKRAFSNELAKDIIPQKPQQKALNLQEIEQLLKARKSQINDEISANDKAFKENLKEVSKVKPILEALKKEWEALEPAIITWTHTDYSKAKPKKYYKRKPNLSNLWHIEETLDVYKGYARESDRHANQVAREIALLE
-2419 KKLFDEVI
+2419 KYVKLLKDKEAEVKAFKAKAEADENALILESRIISIYNQLREAFKKGHHTTKQMLEANNIKQDSVRAKEVI
-2427 RQENKPSVKPLDEF
+2427 DSIAQTRQYLEDTFNIKPLEEF
-2441 GVNFEGFKG
+2441 GTNYAEFYRDGKG
-2450 KEAVDKLLSEKR
+2450 AVEKLLAEKQ
-2462 GQVKGAFYKEG
+2462 GQVAGAFYKEG
-2473 LGEIDLVWGDSK
+2473 LGEIDLVWGDENFGLRHIIDK
-2485 KGLSH
+2485 HGDEFEDIAAELDEIIAKGV
-2490 ILERRKEDFIKQ
+2490 LEKGEHRYFIKHNDYK
-2502 GLDENEALER
+2502 GM
-2512 ALEFVKK
+2512 
-2519 IPQIIEQGE
+2519 
-2528 VKVGVNR
+2528 
-2535 AFVDTKDDRALIA
+2535 IA
-2548 LDYKGKDKKWVIT
+2548 LDYKGKESNAWILTLYKDKSALNPAYQHQIKHNTNTSSETRANGEFENSNIKNANLQKEKVDKLFHGDAEVISAQGKFNELEALNLT
-2561 AYKMDD
+2561 DEDIIPQQKIKFAMEKFNYDEKKAKDLLEWHKNSHALTKD
-2567 PSQADTHLTR
+2567 ENGLPKVFYHGTYSKFRVFRRVGKASGQGFFFTPSQKATEEYGDIT
-2577 LNTSTSSVSRA
+2577 LNTFLNIKNPFRA
-2588 SVVNESIAQNE
+2588 DELKINKEADLQKWADILKLDYDKEKYESFKDLKTKLEKVKEATKKAGFEFHSASGGGVYVIDNKGRNSFINLNELDKENKRVV
-2599 HNAVAWDEF
+2599 
-2608 EAFKDK
+2608 EAFKGLETE
-2614 DDILKANLKGEQNS
+2614 DIYFYYVVR
-2628 AKENEAKRQADEY
+2628 NEFDLVLYALNKNDRYFHTSGRDEVKRVLEKLGY
-2641 ESLNAIQQERGG
+2641 
-2653 GLFTNE
+2653 
-2659 ELNRGQSR
+2659 
-2667 HARGNERDG
+2667 DG
-2676 VGVSKVD
+2676 
-2683 GSKSQTLFS
+2683 
-2692 EGDFENSRTRSGGNG
+2692 
-2707 GRGYTAGEENALSIR
+2707 A
-2722 GNNSSSG
+2722 
-2729 EVLNADE
+2729 VLN
-2736 NYIRENNPR
+2736 
-2745 YNDTKRPREDNI
+2745 DTIITVFNSNQIKHIDN
-2757 IEPKRSL
+2757 KGS
-2764 HMGANKTNGGANDRS
+2764 
-2779 ILLKPQW
+2779 
-2786 SEALEKQG
+2786 
-2794 LFTSFAKAHKRSEK
+2794 
-2808 FTFTDTSDAN
+2808 FTDTKGNVTSKKPKDKEAEFSYFNEKSDNIYHSNPHLGAGLVGGTLN
-2818 KILEDNFQALEGLK
+2818 GVEQDENGNLSFDPVKFAMGFLGGSVGSFALKKGFQILEKNPELKEKIINELAHTLAQGFEKAREKYSLLNLLEPRYIVKNEKGRKIQAKTMLKELEREQNKNLQN
-2832 YVIKSG
+2832 II
-2838 FDNNVRSQNLQSL
+2838 RQNLQNLPLNNKPLELSEKQVKL
-2851 QNFRGF
+2851 LINRFANARNL
-2857 GKGTNALLK
+2857 KEHLNTRADNRKELYALLND
-2866 LRGEEKEKWAKLLK
+2866 
-2880 ELTDLTGEKITI
+2880 T
-2892 TDLVK
+2892 
-2897 RSADAYYTPD
+2897 
-2907 VIIGKMANLTEFF
+2907 
-2920 AKEAGEDLA
+2920 
-2929 KLIKLEPSA
+2929 
-2938 GIGRFLNAFELSN
+2938 
-2951 FYAVE
+2951 
-2956 KDALSANIAKAL
+2956 
-2968 YEKGGAIINNG
+2968 
-2979 AYEKSPLKINNTFD
+2979 
-2993 LVIGNPPYANFKIG
+2993 
-3007 DDEFREN
+3007 
-3014 IHNYFMKK
+3014 
-3022 NIDVLKPNGLSLQI
+3022 
-3036 ITHNFLDAQ
+3036 
-3045 SDYTRKVM
+3045 
-3053 AKDAVFLGAV
+3053 
-3063 RLANNVFKDASVTT
+3063 
-3077 DIIAFRKKA
+3077 
-3086 PDEMDK
+3086 
-3092 EFNTSWVESV
+3092 
-3102 EYEGAYL
+3102 
-3109 NKYFLENPQN
+3109 LENPQ
-3119 VIGKMEVVK
+3119 IHFIKEGRDKYVK
-3128 NQFGGKT
+3128 RYKGDVNEPYFYLLITQDKDKIFITHLKT
-3135 IAVKPN
+3135 R
-3141 GFDIENLN
+3141 DIKY
-3149 LSNYIKN
+3149 LS
-3156 DKLFKRVEGYI
+3156 R
-3167 DNKLLSKAVQR
+3167 
-3178 IEEKEKGVSFFG
+3178 
-3190 SARSGELRFD
+3190 
-3200 KESDKFLVLDD
+3200 
-3211 QQNTHDFNI
+3211 
-3220 YERISEAKPNWQ
+3220 
-3232 ESSINNR
+3232 
-3239 VEALKEMMPQIEKL
+3239 
-3253 KKALFDL
+3253 
-3260 KEAEL
+3260 
-3265 NPNSSDEKIEILR
+3265 
-3278 RILNKAY
+3278 
-3285 DELHGKNGSF
+3285 
-3295 RNARG
+3295 
-3300 KISQKWELYDILDD
+3300 
-3314 TSFEL
+3314 
-3319 FALEKKAI
+3319 
-3327 VEERGDKKIVIGS
+3327 
-3340 EKSEIFHKRLVKPY
+3340 
-3354 EAPTSANNINEALQI
+3354 QI
-3369 SKAEYGKIDLVR
+3369 S
-3381 MSELLS
+3381 
-3387 KDVSEVENELL
+3387 N
-3398 EQKRIYKD
+3398 
-3406 HLGGNVE
+3406 
-3413 KDEFLSGNVR
+3413 
-3423 EKIARFYD
+3423 
-3431 ENGSLNLSSDEKI
+3431 
-3444 RAFQMQSL
+3444 
-3452 EDLKAI
+3452 
-3458 VPDDIELPFIN
+3458 
-3469 IPLGATWLDKEI
+3469 
-3481 LREFFAKELEIGEV
+3481 
-3495 NFKRAGNRWYLLG
+3495 
-3508 KFNGSLEITTSE
+3508 
-3520 DYLRDTGIKAINA
+3520 
-3533 VDYILK
+3533 
-3539 MMNNESL
+3539 
-3546 EVKTSKTKADGSIKH
+3546 
-3561 YKDPIATQKLQDLK
+3561 
-3575 IKLEKQ
+3575 
-3581 LKNFIMDNE
+3581 
-3590 EYAEQ
+3590 AEQ
-3595 TKRVYNDVFNSEV
+3595 IK
-3608 IRKYDGSHIRLM
+3608 KGA
-3620 ETNEDISLR
+3620 DI
-3629 SHQNNAVYRFLQ
+3629 
-3641 KSNTLLAHDVGT
+3641 
-3653 GKTYTMIAS
+3653 
-3662 AMLSK
+3662 
-3667 QLGLAKKSLIVTP
+3667 
-3680 NNVSPQMAREARELF
+3680 
-3695 PNARIKLI
+3695 
-3703 QGVST
+3703 
-3708 KEKNRLMADV
+3708 
-3718 KNNEYDLIIV
+3718 
-3728 SYDTFKVMNA
+3728 
-3738 NPKLYA
+3738 
-3744 DYLNEEL
+3744 
-3751 IQLRCAIEALENSDE
+3751 IEAL
-3766 GDERIMKQLAKRLE
+3766 
-3780 SEEAKLEHYLEQVAN
+3780 
-3795 GSQNVFFEDL
+3795 
-3805 GIDNLIFD
+3805 
-3813 EAHYLKK
+3813 
-3820 LPIFTKQGN
+3820 
-3829 VRGIQR
+3829 
-3835 GKSQRALDA
+3835 SQRA
-3844 YIKIKHHQSLNKKV
+3844 
-3858 MFATGTPITNF
+3858 G
-3869 VSDIYVMQK
+3869 
-3878 FLGRKALEDS
+3878 
-3888 NISEFD
+3888 D
-3894 DWSAMFAGSQTQFEL
+3894 D
-3909 KASGNYEATTRLRN
+3909 KAS
-3923 FANLPELK
+3923 
-3931 KMYYEFTDVV
+3931 
-3941 TKDDVKKQIME
+3941 
-3952 STGEQ
+3952 
-3957 IEPTPV
+3957 
-3963 YEEVIIKQSEAQKAF
+3963 
-3978 YEEIKERAVNLKG
+3978 
-3991 KKIEKGGDNHLKI
+3991 
-4004 LSDANKASLDMRLI
+4004 AS
-4018 YPHLERDANGKVM
+4018 
-4031 QAAEKIVENYHLW
+4031 
-4044 DADKGTQLVFLD
+4044 
-4056 KSTPKKSI
+4056 
-4064 TSAKR
+4064 
-4069 AKLENK
+4069 
-4075 LSAIKEKLEKYEND
+4075 
-4089 DINLSEE
+4089 
-4096 ALEKLEKEKVEI
+4096 
-4108 EEILE
+4108 
-4113 MAGEGFSVY
+4113 
-4122 EDLRKLLIEKGIKPE
+4122 
-4137 EIAFVQDYDKAGT
+4137 
-4150 GALSQADLSEKIN
+4150 
-4163 GGKIRVLIG
+4163 
-4172 STAKMGAGANYQRKL
+4172 
-4187 SALHHL
+4187 
-4193 DLDWTPANM
+4193 
-4202 EQREGR
+4202 
-4208 IIRQGNEL
+4208 
-4216 FKKYG
+4216 
-4221 DEFKAKIYYYV
+4221 
-4232 TEQTSD
+4232 
-4238 TVMLQTLNQKRKII
+4238 
-4252 KQITDINEKAR
+4252 
-4263 FLEDSSE
+4263 
-4270 DDFMARLQAA
+4270 
-4280 TSPYAEE
+4280 
-4287 ELRFLGIDK
+4287 
-4296 EISLLNSELENSAY
+4296 
-4310 VIKSAER
+4310 
-4317 EILKQNEAVE
+4317 
-4327 GFEAIKSLLPSILK
+4327 
-4341 KAENNI
+4341 
-4347 SFKTKEGKIIDF
+4347 
-4359 NAKPKKDEASPH
+4359 KKD
-4371 EKLNMSVKK
+4371 
-4380 SIESLFNSS
+4380 
-4389 EKLMQIGEYRGS
+4389 YS
-4401 KLFALKAGNAK
+4401 K
-4412 CVIKMGENLQNS
+4412 
-4424 LYFTELDY
+4424 
-4432 MDIKGAFSANLRFK
+4432 
-4446 NAFEKIS
+4446 
-4453 KNSYFTDL
+4453 
-4461 EQKIKDAKEAQ
+4461 
-4472 KRALKKLENEK
+4472 
-4483 ARDLSEINKTLN
+4483 
-4495 DTLVE
+4495 
-4500 KAELAIFL
+4500 
-4508 GRAEQE
+4508 
-4514 HKSLVSAVHNVPDI
+4514 
-4528 KENEEDKITKLEEF
+4528 
-4542 IMAKYNKN
+4542 

>member
-35 KLEQENKGDENAI
+35 KLEQETKGDESAI

-59 SKPSIEDTRQKLLK
+59 SKPSIEQTRQKLLK

-105 KAKEKANSKQGLIQ
+105 KAKEKANSKLGLIQ

-234 RLRLSQKSGNFSEA
+234 RLRLSQKSGNFNEA

-376 AGGVLGGLKGFNS
+376 AGGVLGGMKGFNS

-488 QAAEKIIDEVF
+488 QAAEKIINEVF

-640 VESQISK
+640 VESQIAK

-850 SESFLGRVRELVGEN
+850 SESFLSRVRELVGEN
-865 ELYERKIG
+865 ELYAKNEPLKDFGENFAGYKG
-873 KEFLEELSPS
+873 KEAIEKLLEEKRGQVANAFYKEGLGE
-883 AMPKQISIDEF
+883 IDLVWGDKNYGLEHI
-894 LNTLENFKNKENF
+894 LNKHGGEFKNLAEQLDEIITKGEV
-907 LKHIEKDP
+907 I
-915 KRKDYLNL
+915 KRKGRKNAYN
-923 IEPTLKEPDIA
+923 IEHNGFKVGINQGFNQKGENKWIVTA
-934 FKKLENGVEK
+934 F
-944 EKFIKKF
+944 
-951 SDGKDFFYL
+951 
-960 LATKDNKETILTAFK
+960 DNKVGASEKTAKTAHANDFTKETHLSL
-975 TDKINTILKEFNTD
+975 N
-989 IIPTFI
+989 
-995 RQGSKGKAAGTTNEG
+995 SNES
-1010 IITQPLFKSK
+1010 ITQPLFKSK

-1072 GAFDPIFR
+1072 GGFDPIFR
-1080 LLPDGILFGLFSKQ
+1080 LLPDKILFGLFAKQ

-1127 TNFNSNTSRLIDE
+1127 TNFNSNTSRLINE
-1140 FMQNLEDFN
+1140 FMQNLDTFN
-1149 REKEQFLEAKRAE
+1149 AEKEAKLAKIREE
-1162 QARIKEEEAKRA
+1162 QARIKEEERKRA
-1174 EEIYKRQEEIYQAQE
+1174 EEIYKRQE

-1240 LGEIDLVWGDKNY
+1240 LGEIDLVWGEITDLEKHKGY
-1253 GLEHILNKH
+1253 GLAHILDKRKS
-1262 GGEFKNLAR
+1262 EFVEQGASQ
-1271 ELSEAV
+1271 SEAAQKAA
-1277 ENGKIVKDDKGRLR
+1277 EFAKNEISNIMQNGKIINKANEATRIETQDYRLI
-1291 LEYENKIVGIK
+1291 LKQ
-1302 DNWKGEKTAHWVV
+1302 NWKGEPTKNKWLV
-1315 TAYVKKEKEA
+1315 TAYMKKEKGE
-1325 SLYTSAS
+1325 SISS
-1332 FTKGEALPL
+1332 SPFTKEDNLSL
-1341 NSNESIAQKALNLHE
+1341 NSKESIAQKALNLHE

-1376 DDIKPTFTLS
+1376 DDIKPSFTLS

-1439 ALKELE
+1439 ALKELK
-1445 GENLAKYQNA
+1445 GENL
-1455 VKEAFGVELKEN
+1455 
-1467 EMLVRVADTSEAE
+1467 
-1480 IRRFSAASNEGL
+1480 
-1492 ENNLGE
+1492 
-1498 QGVSL
+1498 
-1503 FAKYQDK
+1503 AKYQDK

-1873 AKLVELLKNIQETR
+1873 AKLVELLKNIQEPR
-1887 IANKALSLIKYF
+1887 IASKALSLIKHF

-2046 PLDEFGVNFEGF
+2046 PLDEFGINFEGF

-2063 VDKLLKEAN
+2063 VDKLLSEKRGQVKGAFYKEGLGEIDLVWGDENFGLRHILNKHGDEFEDIAAELSEAMEKGVLKKQNEVRSRIEFKDFAIGLSGEFKGEKRAFIITAFKRNGKSSTLSPKQDFTDKSDNVLSNQEDIIPQNSEKLPFETQTLDEDKLSGDEVRLLANKIGEKSTMAYFKDYLLKMDKNFHARAKDIIREYYKIEPFRKELENQWEN
-2072 VKEEIKQIIDN
+2072 VKEAYKN
-2083 GVKKG
+2083 GEMSLKEFKFLS
-2088 RDMQILGEENFTPE
+2088 RYKDEKSFLNQ
-2102 VVEYIHKNKAKV
+2102 V
-2114 AIDKLERSEAENL
+2114 AGVLWLQNDE
-2127 GFKYSDD
+2127 
-2134 VRLTID
+2134 
-2140 SEAIQHTLK
+2140 
-2149 RHGAES
+2149 
-2155 DLVKNSGQIPVEYKD
+2155 LVKNRGYTINKYGMTEQGKGDNYYQNLALEYGK
-2170 IAEYR
+2170 AQT
-2175 NIVKN
+2175 
-2180 ADESLRARDNAGND
+2180 AL
-2194 VIVSYRQIN
+2194 
-2203 GYAVVVEQ
+2203 
-2211 IRKKNNELSFKTMF
+2211 KKWF
-2225 KQNGDY
+2225 Y
-2231 KNSKS
+2231 
-2236 YKETSALN
+2236 Y
-2244 QTLSIGYEPSA
+2244 I
-2255 NSFSKTE
+2255 
-2262 APQKAV
+2262 QKA
-2268 NESIAE
+2268 NKQAQRFF
-2274 NEAKKSLFES
+2274 NKKE
-2284 SENFYD
+2284 
-2290 YEKKL
+2290 
-2295 LREISIEGLDKQNAK
+2295 
-2310 DKLYFNT
+2310 
-2317 IQTYM
+2317 
-2322 EKLGN
+2322 
-2327 FEKELSNI
+2327 
-2335 VQEVRPFLRLNQK
+2335 
-2348 HKIIDKLYSQRDKK
+2348 
-2362 DFRNSLKELVYFY
+2362 
-2375 VHKDKLGI
+2375 
-2383 DDIHKVT
+2383 
-2390 MDYVESMAKYVKGL
+2390 
-2404 LPYDNHPSFEKLVKE
+2404 
-2419 KKLFDEVI
+2419 
-2427 RQENKPSVKPLDEF
+2427 LDEF

-2473 LGEIDLVWGDSK
+2473 LGEIDLVWGDENF
-2485 KGLSH
+2485 GLRH

-2722 GNNSSSG
+2722 VEHSRSG

-2794 LFTSFAKAHKRSEK
+2794 LFTSFARVHKRSEK

-2838 FDNNVRSQNLQSL
+2838 FDNDVRSQNLQSL

-2968 YEKGGAIINNG
+2968 YQKGGAIINNG

-3387 KDVSEVENELL
+3387 KDMSEVENELL

-3469 IPLGATWLDKEI
+3469 IPLGATWLNKEI

-3680 NNVSPQMAREARELF
+3680 NNVSPQMAREARGLF

-3766 GDERIMKQLAKRLE
+3766 GDERIIKQLAKRLE

-4018 YPHLERDANGKVM
+4018 YPHLERDVNGKVM

-4163 GGKIRVLIG
+4163 NGKIRVLIG

-4270 DDFMARLQAA
+4270 DDFIARLQAA

-4495 DTLVE
+4495 DALVE

-4528 KENEEDKITKLEEF
+4528 KENEEDKFTKLEEF

>member
-59 SKPSIEDTRQKLLK
+59 SKPSIEQTRQKLLK

-105 KAKEKANSKQGLIQ
+105 KAKEKAKEKQSLIQ
-119 ADLKE
+119 EDLKAKE
-124 KEKQMQKKEA
+124 KELKRKEA

-488 QAAEKIIDEVF
+488 QAAEKIINEVF

-975 TDKINTILKEFNTD
+975 TDKINTILKEFNAD

-1072 GAFDPIFR
+1072 GGFDPIFR
-1080 LLPDGILFGLFSKQ
+1080 LLPDGILFGLFAKQ

-1162 QARIKEEEAKRA
+1162 EARIKEEERKRA
-1174 EEIYKRQEEIYQAQE
+1174 EEIYQAQE

-1376 DDIKPTFTLS
+1376 DDVKPSFTLS

-1445 GENLAKYQNA
+1445 GENLSKYQNA

-1689 KAELIEKGMPDLFSG
+1689 KKDLLEKGAPDLFSG

-1787 TEALTQSVES
+1787 TEALTQSVEN

-1873 AKLVELLKNIQETR
+1873 AKLVELLKNIQEPR
-1887 IANKALSLIKYF
+1887 IASKALSLIKHF

-2614 DDILKANLKGEQNS
+2614 DDILKANNLKGEQNS

-3387 KDVSEVENELL
+3387 KDMSEVENELL

-3469 IPLGATWLDKEI
+3469 IPLGATWLNKEI

-3751 IQLRCAIEALENSDE
+3751 IQLRYAIEALENSDE

-3991 KKIEKGGDNHLKI
+3991 KKLEKGGDNHLKI

-4150 GALSQADLSEKIN
+4150 GALSQAELSEKIN
-4163 GGKIRVLIG
+4163 NGKIRVLIG

-4401 KLFALKAGNAK
+4401 KLFALKADNAK

-4495 DTLVE
+4495 DALVE

-4528 KENEEDKITKLEEF
+4528 KENEEDKFTKLEEF

>member
-11 EKSGKEKNEAINYLK
+11 EQSGKEKNEAINYLK

-35 KLEQENKGDENAI
+35 KLEQETKGDENAI

-59 SKPSIEDTRQKLLK
+59 SKPSIEQTRQKLLK

-80 KAEFNAGLSWL
+80 KAEFNAATSWL

-119 ADLKE
+119 ADLKAKE
-124 KEKQMQKKEA
+124 KELKRKEA

-234 RLRLSQKSGNFSEA
+234 RLRLSQKSGNFNEA

-640 VESQISK
+640 VESQIAR

-840 NDRAS
+840 NDRAGV
-845 LRVFD
+845 RVFD
-850 SESFLGRVRELVGEN
+850 SESFLGRVRELVGDTPAPLGANLEARALSGASQGPSKQEN
-865 ELYERKIG
+865 FIKKALNKDEAKL
-873 KEFLEELSPS
+873 FLENLNGAKIPKKLDIEGFLKELESV
-883 AMPKQISIDEF
+883 E
-894 LNTLENFKNKENF
+894 NKENF
-907 LKHIEKDP
+907 ISHLSKKEDAQS
-915 KRKDYLNL
+915 RLAYLNL
-923 IEPTLKEPDIA
+923 VEPTLKEADLI
-934 FKKLENGVEK
+934 LHNGK
-944 EKFIKKF
+944 RQDYIKKF
-951 SDGKDFFYL
+951 NDGKDFFTL
-960 LATKDNKETILTAFK
+960 LITEENGKRLITFLPKTREDFIKNKIDNASLIQSFTSRASK
-975 TDKINTILKEFNTD
+975 
-989 IIPTFI
+989 
-995 RQGSKGKAAGTTNEG
+995 QGNGLANES
-1010 IITQPLFKSK
+1010 ITQPLFKSK

-1048 GTASQLSTSIATSAE
+1048 GTSEKLSTSIATSAE

-1072 GAFDPIFR
+1072 GGFDPIFR
-1080 LLPDGILFGLFSKQ
+1080 LLPDKILFGLFAKQ

-1140 FMQNLEDFN
+1140 FMQNLDTFN
-1149 REKEQFLEAKRAE
+1149 AEKEAKLAKIREE
-1162 QARIKEEEAKRA
+1162 QARIKEEERKRA
-1174 EEIYKRQEEIYQAQE
+1174 EEIYQAQE

-1240 LGEIDLVWGDKNY
+1240 LGEIDLVWGEITDLEKHKGY
-1253 GLEHILNKH
+1253 GLAHILDKRKS
-1262 GGEFKNLAR
+1262 EFVEQGAS
-1271 ELSEAV
+1271 ESEAAQKAA
-1277 ENGKIVKDDKGRLR
+1277 EFAKNEISNIMQNGKIINKANEATRIETQDYRLI
-1291 LEYENKIVGIK
+1291 LKQ
-1302 DNWKGEKTAHWVV
+1302 NWKGEPTKNKWLV
-1315 TAYVKKEKEA
+1315 TAYMKKEKGE
-1325 SLYTSAS
+1325 SISS
-1332 FTKGEALPL
+1332 SPFTKEDNLSL

-1376 DDIKPTFTLS
+1376 DDIKPSFTLS

-1425 TKEGEV
+1425 TKQGEV

-1445 GENLAKYQNA
+1445 GENLSKYQNA

-1467 EMLVRVADTSEAE
+1467 EMLVRVVSNDTSEAE

-1625 RAEDFARLNEDIR
+1625 RAEDFTRLNEDIR

-1689 KAELIEKGMPDLFSG
+1689 KEDLLEKGMPDLFSG

-1797 GHKQSTTIAKTDEE
+1797 GHKQSTTIAKTDEQ

-1887 IANKALSLIKYF
+1887 IANKALSLIKHF

-2063 VDKLLKEAN
+2063 VDKLLSEKRGQVKGAFYKEGLGEIDLVWGDENFGLRHILNKHGDEFEDIAAELSEAMEKGVLKKQNEVRSRIEFKDFAIGLSGEFKGEKRAFIITAFKRNGKSSTLSPKQDFTDKSDNVLSNQEDIIPQNSEKLPFETQTLDEDKLSGDEVRHLANKIGEKSTMAYFKDYLLKMDKNFHARAKDIIREYHKIEPFRKELENQWEN
-2072 VKEEIKQIIDN
+2072 VKEAYKN
-2083 GVKKG
+2083 GEMSLKEFKFLS
-2088 RDMQILGEENFTPE
+2088 RYKDEKSFLNQ
-2102 VVEYIHKNKAKV
+2102 V
-2114 AIDKLERSEAENL
+2114 AGVLWLQNDE
-2127 GFKYSDD
+2127 
-2134 VRLTID
+2134 
-2140 SEAIQHTLK
+2140 
-2149 RHGAES
+2149 
-2155 DLVKNSGQIPVEYKD
+2155 LVKNRGYTINKYGMTEQGKGDNYYQNLALEYGK
-2170 IAEYR
+2170 AQT
-2175 NIVKN
+2175 
-2180 ADESLRARDNAGND
+2180 AL
-2194 VIVSYRQIN
+2194 
-2203 GYAVVVEQ
+2203 
-2211 IRKKNNELSFKTMF
+2211 KKWF
-2225 KQNGDY
+2225 Y
-2231 KNSKS
+2231 
-2236 YKETSALN
+2236 Y
-2244 QTLSIGYEPSA
+2244 I
-2255 NSFSKTE
+2255 
-2262 APQKAV
+2262 QKA
-2268 NESIAE
+2268 NKQAQRFF
-2274 NEAKKSLFES
+2274 NKKE
-2284 SENFYD
+2284 
-2290 YEKKL
+2290 
-2295 LREISIEGLDKQNAK
+2295 
-2310 DKLYFNT
+2310 
-2317 IQTYM
+2317 
-2322 EKLGN
+2322 
-2327 FEKELSNI
+2327 
-2335 VQEVRPFLRLNQK
+2335 
-2348 HKIIDKLYSQRDKK
+2348 
-2362 DFRNSLKELVYFY
+2362 
-2375 VHKDKLGI
+2375 
-2383 DDIHKVT
+2383 
-2390 MDYVESMAKYVKGL
+2390 
-2404 LPYDNHPSFEKLVKE
+2404 
-2419 KKLFDEVI
+2419 
-2427 RQENKPSVKPLDEF
+2427 LDEF

-2692 EGDFENSRTRSGGNG
+2692 EGDFENSRTRGGGNG

-2722 GNNSSSG
+2722 GNNSSSS

-2764 HMGANKTNGGANDRS
+2764 HKGANKTNGGANDRS

-2794 LFTSFAKAHKRSEK
+2794 LFTSFARAHKRSEK

-2838 FDNNVRSQNLQSL
+2838 FDNDVRSQNLQSL

-2968 YEKGGAIINNG
+2968 YQKGGAIINNG

-3200 KESDKFLVLDD
+3200 KENDKFLVLDD

-3387 KDVSEVENELL
+3387 KDMSEVENELL

-3680 NNVSPQMAREARELF
+3680 NNVSPQMAREARGLF

-3751 IQLRCAIEALENSDE
+3751 IQLRYAIEALENSDE
-3766 GDERIMKQLAKRLE
+3766 GDERIIKQLAKRLE
-3780 SEEAKLEHYLEQVAN
+3780 NEEAKLEHYLEQVAN

-4122 EDLRKLLIEKGIKPE
+4122 EDLRKLLIERGIKPE

-4163 GGKIRVLIG
+4163 NGKIRVLIG
-4172 STAKMGAGANYQRKL
+4172 STAKMGAGANYQQKL

-4495 DTLVE
+4495 DALVE

-4528 KENEEDKITKLEEF
+4528 KENEEDKFTKLEEF